1 MCFKAT
7 ENESVSS
14 TPFTKPNMSEE
25 NLDISEVDLKSI
37 EYLKKIEIL
46 SSDINNYV
54 DLLNI
59 IKNRILRL
67 RGSLFKAN
75 GTTGNFEILKN
86 IQLGDKIGKIFENNE
101 EENKDILYFIK
112 GEYCIYNN
120 SHFQKLSRWWYN
132 ENYEKTFNY
141 IDNDFSLFAKYL
153 DNLKNIILIDGKI
166 LYKKLTL
173 EIVEF
178 SNEIIKGLYN
188 LKQTYENNTKI
199 KAKIDSIIMILL
211 DFKNENT

>member
-1 MCFKAT
+1 MIL
-7 ENESVSS
+7 S
-14 TPFTKPNMSEE
+14 TMNPNNIIFRSGI
-25 NLDISEVDLKSI
+25 NVQGCRKNF
-37 EYLKKIEIL
+37 EYLKSK
-46 SSDINNYV
+46 
-54 DLLNI
+54 
-59 IKNRILRL
+59 
-67 RGSLFKAN
+67 
-75 GTTGNFEILKN
+75 FEILKN
-86 IQLGDKIGKIFENNE
+86 IQVGDKIGKIFENNE

-120 SHFQKLSRWWYN
+120 SHFQKWSRWWYN

-166 LYKKLTL
+166 LYKNLTL